1 MLSLKGIAARL
12 IALALG
18 TVAAGALAE
27 AAVRLIAPQPLQHIQ
42 LDDQLYFVNRPG
54 ARFRY
59 AREGE
64 YAVDVAY
71 NAWGFRGPI
80 PEPIPASN
88 TTRSLLIGDRQ
99 TEGLQV
105 RYEETFGAVLGREL
119 ESLMPGRRFEVVNLA
134 VSAYGTH
141 QEVLTLRR
149 YGPRLRPC
157 VVVLGF
163 YPGNDLA
170 DNVRLPLVAEDAD
183 TIRLVEHRFSLS
195 KRLWLGTKI
204 WLASRSHLYV
214 LSTAQLKTLLSR
226 PVLTR
231 LGVLE
236 GPAPDLAT
244 WSRPLRIT
252 EQLLR
257 IARDDTRKLGAQLVV
272 LMIPERNQVTHAET
286 PTVLDDLDRHFI
298 SWFERA
304 DISYVEVLTSL
315 RLAERRGEHTYFQRD
330 GHLSAAGH
338 RVVGEMLARRL
349 APLLSHASSDDPRSC
364 SGESSVVG
372 APPR

>member
-1 MLSLKGIAARL
+1 MKAVAARV
-12 IALALG
+12 IVLALG
-18 TVAAGALAE
+18 TVVAGALAE
-27 AAVRLIAPQPLQHIQ
+27 VAVRLIAPQPLQHIQ

-88 TTRSLLIGDRQ
+88 TTRILLIGDSQ

-105 RYEETFGAVLGREL
+105 RYEETFGAVLRREL
-119 ESLMPGRRFEVVNLA
+119 ESLMRGRRFEVVNLA

-170 DNVRLPLVAEDAD
+170 DNVRLPLVAEDGDAV
-183 TIRLVEHRFSLS
+183 RLVEHRFSYS

-286 PTVLDDLDRHFI
+286 PTVLDDLERHFI

-304 DISYVEVLTSL
+304 AIPYVEALTSL
-315 RLAERRGEHTYFQRD
+315 RLAERRGESPYFRRD
-330 GHLSAAGH
+330 GHLNAAGH